1 MENLWNSIEPM
12 TPDLLL
18 KFCGGNQRGMEKGTF
33 SIIPALVCRMYR
45 STMCLFCNSAKVFIL
60 FFLGLSCVY
69 QDILLFHN

>member
-1 MENLWNSIEPM
+1 MENLWNSFEPV

-18 KFCGGNQRGMEKGTF
+18 KFCDGDQRGLEKGGHF
-33 SIIPALVCRMYR
+33 FYNSCISMYR

-60 FFLGLSCVY
+60 FFLGLPCVY